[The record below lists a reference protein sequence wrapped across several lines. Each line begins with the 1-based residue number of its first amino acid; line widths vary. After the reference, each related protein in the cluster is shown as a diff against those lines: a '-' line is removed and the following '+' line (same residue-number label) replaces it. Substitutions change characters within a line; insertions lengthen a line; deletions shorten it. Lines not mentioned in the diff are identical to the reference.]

1 MPKQT
6 LNINKF
12 DGGMNTESDP
22 RDIAENQLALLSGC
36 YVDKRGIIR
45 TSSSSSAEGL
55 TPQELSDTDYL
66 EGSGFYSFGADYEW
80 DGTQNSDAYF
90 HVINA
95 GEHFYV
101 YDGAD
106 SAWES
111 QAKENQ
117 WLDDADT
124 LILNQAAQSYT
135 DTDPIYYF
143 ANNALRISDG
153 NFSNTHNRT
162 MWLGLINR
170 TLMGGEVKNNTA
182 SLGYYTTPDNSDIAQ
197 SGAYLEQQFITSP
210 LVGADTSDYIS
221 GNQPRN
227 VWRLTD
233 TANHNDP
240 DHADN
245 WDNIGYGGSVGIL
258 VRESGNSDLISESLK
273 TKWFFGISYIYDGIE
288 GNGCDGQESNIQVMM
303 GATGNYY
310 DDYANVAQVD
320 MSSFEN
326 PAVVRLYWQ
335 RNGVDTSDHYWN
347 SRVTGMR
354 VYISEKTVGGGT
366 FAAQTAGSTGVN
378 WLRIA
383 DVDMIK
389 GVWSQYCQGTFAFEK
404 NPIYAIGDTADTNG
418 GADTS
423 ATSAHKFVTMGLP
436 VSDLTAAPSNDA
448 AGGIFLAELP
458 SESYYSLNGYKP
470 DSLIDVKYKTATVL
484 NRSTYIGNIYDVTNS
499 QTYGDR
505 IMKTPQGK
513 YDTFSTNFFTDVVPG
528 DGDSIIKLESFGDRL
543 FVFKERT
550 LYIVNVSQ
558 GDEFIEG
565 EYQGMGID
573 KRRHAIK
580 SEFGIIWINQNGVFH
595 FDGSKINNLSDALI
609 KSDWEAFFST
619 DASIGYDLKSKHL
632 IIDCDID
639 NGTTDFTFN
648 AFGLSSGDS
657 NDGHALVYDFK
668 IKAWTFLNGYFATGE
683 NRSNMVI
690 SSKDQKLMW
699 YQQSETEAVKT
710 YNDTSAAQTIAI
722 HTKDFDFGNPAVR
735 KKIYKVYVSYK
746 GDASAVTC
754 TYAINGD
761 TDTVANFYK
770 SGADGTTT
778 GATDSTTPF
787 HSSGVGVDDWVRA
800 ELKPVASIN
809 NIFSFALQF
818 GGTAQADFQIND
830 ITIVYRGKNI
840 K

>member
-45 TSSSSSAEGL
+45 TSSSSAAEGL
-55 TPQELSDTDYL
+55 TAQDLGHYL

-90 HVINA
+90 HVIND
-95 GEHFYV
+95 GEDLFI
-101 YDGAD
+101 YDGGDA
-106 SAWES
+106 SPAWKATASGTSDTVNVNKWLNDDKDLELGET
-111 QAKENQ
+111 AKN
-117 WLDDADT
+117 A
-124 LILNQAAQSYT
+124 
-135 DTDPIYYF
+135 TDPVYHF
-143 ANNALRISDG
+143 AENALRVSDA
-153 NFSNTHNRT
+153 NFSNTTNYTQWIGAIDRS
-162 MWLGLINR
+162 LFDPLNAGGSSQGLLYH
-170 TLMGGEVKNNTA
+170 TGSGWATA
-182 SLGYYTTPDNSDIAQ
+182 SHGVIPQAGWFIEDQYIRPPFAKADCGDGNARNIWYSDG
-197 SGAYLEQQFITSP
+197 SNITE
-210 LVGADTSDYIS
+210 
-221 GNQPRN
+221 
-227 VWRLTD
+227 
-233 TANHNDP
+233 HN
-240 DHADN
+240 HADH
-245 WDNIGYGGSVGIL
+245 WQTSLHGGSVAFTVQQANAGT
-258 VRESGNSDLISESLK
+258 ISESLK
-273 TKWFFGISYIYDGIE
+273 TKWYMGVSYIYDGND
-288 GNGCDGQESNIQVMM
+288 NGCEGQESSITVVRDEYN
-303 GATGNYY
+303 
-310 DDYANVAQVD
+310 DYANAQQFD
-320 MSSFEN
+320 FSAYDY
-326 PAVVRLYWQ
+326 PAMIMAHFTREHDQDDNY
-335 RNGVDTSDHYWN
+335 YWN
-347 SRVTGMR
+347 PRVTGMR
-354 VYISEKTVGGGT
+354 VYISEKDTG
-366 FAAQTAGSTGVN
+366 ASSTARNQSNST

-383 DVDMIK
+383 DIDMNN
-389 GVWSQYCQGTFAFEK
+389 GRWSQFCHGS
-404 NPIYAIGDTADTNG
+404 N
-418 GADTS
+418 
-423 ATSAHKFVTMGLP
+423 
-436 VSDLTAAPSNDA
+436 AAPSNANLLAIGNADGSTA
-448 AGGIFLAELP
+448 HQIVTAHPSIGNYLSTASTQTIHWGICLAELP
-458 SESYYSLNGYKP
+458 AESYYSLNGFKNN
-470 DSLIDVKYKTATVL
+470 SLIDIKYKTSTIL

-499 QTYGDR
+499 QAYGDR

-513 YDTFSTNFFTDVVPG
+513 YDTFSTNFFIDVVPG

-543 FVFKERT
+543 FVFKERA

-573 KRRHAIK
+573 KRRHAVK

-657 NDGHALVYDFK
+657 NHGHALVYDFK

-710 YNDTSAAQTIAI
+710 YNDTSAAQTIDI

-818 GGTAQADFQIND
+818 GGTAEADFQIND